1 MRQAGVIAA
10 AGLVALEEGPVLLA
24 ADHRRARSLALA
36 LCELPGLEVD
46 PSNVETNSVFAQTHD
61 EALRWERGLAE
72 RGVFA
77 LALGTHRLRFV
88 FHRDV
93 GDDALDAAIGACR
106 ALAR

>member
-1 MRQAGVIAA
+1 
-10 AGLVALEEGPVLLA
+10 
-24 ADHRRARSLALA
+24 
-36 LCELPGLEVD
+36 
-46 PSNVETNSVFAQTHD
+46 VFAQTHD